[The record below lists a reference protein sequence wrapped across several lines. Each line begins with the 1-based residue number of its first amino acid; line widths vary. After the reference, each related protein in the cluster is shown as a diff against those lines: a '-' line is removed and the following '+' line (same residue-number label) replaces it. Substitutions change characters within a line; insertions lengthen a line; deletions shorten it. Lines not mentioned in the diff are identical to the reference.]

1 MQLLSALDISIVA
14 TALPRIVAE
23 FNAIQN
29 ISWIVAAYALAMG
42 IAMPVYG
49 RLVDKY
55 GSRKMFFISLSI
67 FLSASVLC
75 GFSIS
80 IEMLSA
86 SRVLQGLGAAGMTL
100 MPLTILSS
108 MLPERS
114 RPKYIAPMISV
125 WTVASVAG
133 PVLGALLTD
142 TVGWRWVF
150 WINAPIGLVA
160 ILLALSTIPR
170 QEKLREGKLFDPSTL
185 LLFVTASAILIFAL
199 HNAAEGT
206 QGNLFTTVTLL
217 GLAFLAIVVF
227 IWRTL
232 KSKNPLIPI
241 RAFNNRGAITVLA
254 IGTLAGASL
263 FPLTNFVP
271 TLLQMGFSVPA
282 WAAGLSL
289 VPLVFGVMFANIF
302 STRRL
307 HKTGRYHKFYVAGT
321 AIASLGMFAIYFFG
335 EANGVWLITAGLA
348 AAGLGVGM
356 FGQFT
361 VTLSQSF
368 SKSEFLGSVTSTVM
382 VTRDMAS
389 SIVVTV
395 SGGIFGFGVS
405 QALSQLNLPAALKG
419 ITLQPSDLSGLA
431 PAIRS
436 QVESAYFDAFH
447 PIFLNSAI
455 VYVLIFVLAVTMPK
469 LDLKA
474 KLDK

>member
-29 ISWIVAAYALAMG
+29 ISWIIAAYALAMG

-55 GSRKMFFISLSI
+55 GSRRMFFISVSI
-67 FLSASVLC
+67 FLASSVLC
-75 GFSIS
+75 GFAFS

-86 SRVLQGLGAAGMTL
+86 ARVMQGLGAAGMTL
-100 MPLTILSS
+100 MPITILSS
-108 MLPERS
+108 LIPERS

-160 ILLALSTIPR
+160 ILLALTTIPR
-170 QEKLREGKLFDPSTL
+170 QEKLRQGKLFDPSTL
-185 LLFVTASAILIFAL
+185 VLFVAASAILIFAL
-199 HNAAEGT
+199 HSAAEGT
-206 QGNLFTTVTLL
+206 QSDFSVTLSL
-217 GLAFLAIVVF
+217 LAAAFVATAVF

-271 TLLQMGFSVPA
+271 TLLQMGFGVPA
-282 WAAGLSL
+282 WAAGLAL
-289 VPLVFGVMFANIF
+289 VPLVFGVLFANIL
-302 STRRL
+302 SSRRL
-307 HKTGRYHKFYVAGT
+307 HKTGRYYMFYVSGT
-321 AIASLGMFAIYFFG
+321 AVAALGMFAIYYF
-335 EANGVWLITAGLA
+335 AQSNGVWLITAGLA
-348 AAGLGVGM
+348 AAGLGVGL

-361 VTLSQSF
+361 VTLAQSF
-368 SKSEFLGSVTSTVM
+368 SKSDFLGSVTSTVM

-405 QALSQLNLPAALKG
+405 QALSQLNLPEALKG
-419 ITLQPSDLSGLA
+419 LTLQPSDLANLDPSL
-431 PAIRS
+431 RV

-455 VYVLIFVLAVTMPK
+455 AYIMIFVLAVTMPK
-469 LDLKA
+469 LGLKA